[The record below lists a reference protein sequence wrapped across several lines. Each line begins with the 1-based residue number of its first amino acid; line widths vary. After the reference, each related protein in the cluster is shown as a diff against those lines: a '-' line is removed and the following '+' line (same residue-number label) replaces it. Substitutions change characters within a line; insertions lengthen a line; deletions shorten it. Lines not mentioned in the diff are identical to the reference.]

1 MKKPTDCDTDPNALS
16 VSQARERITAMMT
29 PLQGI
34 ERVAIRSGLERVLA
48 SDIISPINV
57 PGHNNSAMDGY
68 AVRGDDLPA
77 EGSTTLELIGEA
89 FAGSNFLGSVSAGQC
104 VRIMTGA
111 VIPQGA
117 DTVIMQEHVSRNDD
131 SIQISHG
138 HRCGQNVRYAGEDLA
153 EGQTVLSPGRRLTPA
168 DLGMLAS
175 LGVPEINVY
184 RRPRVAFF
192 STGDELRS
200 LGEVLEEGQ
209 IYDSNRYTLHGMLTR
224 MGVEIIDMGVIKDR
238 REDVR
243 EAFLQAAE
251 MADVVITSGG
261 VSVGEA
267 DFVKDTLEELGQVGF
282 WKIAMRPGR
291 PLAFGEIN
299 GARFFGLPGNPVSVM
314 ATFYLF
320 VREAL
325 QRLSGETPNP
335 PLMLKL
341 PVTDRLRKRI
351 GRTDFQRAVLSRD
364 ANGNLQV
371 TSTGGQGSGILRSM
385 SSADCFIILPED
397 STGAEPGDLVDVQPF
412 AGMI

>member
-1 MKKPTDCDTDPNALS
+1 
-16 VSQARERITAMMT
+16 
-29 PLQGI
+29 
-34 ERVAIRSGLERVLA
+34 
-48 SDIISPINV
+48 
-57 PGHNNSAMDGY
+57 
-68 AVRGDDLPA
+68 
-77 EGSTTLELIGEA
+77 
-89 FAGSNFLGSVSAGQC
+89 
-104 VRIMTGA
+104 MTGA

-117 DTVIMQEHVSRNDD
+117 DTVIMQEHVTRSDD
-131 SIQISHG
+131 TIQITQG

-153 EGQTVLSPGRRLTPA
+153 EGQTVLTPGRRLTPA

-200 LGEVLEEGQ
+200 LGEVLAEGQ

-224 MGVEIIDMGVIKDR
+224 LGVDVIDMGVIKDR

-243 EAFLQAAE
+243 DAFLHAAE

-267 DFVKDTLEELGQVGF
+267 DFVKETLEELGQVGF

-320 VREAL
+320 VQNAL
-325 QRLSGETPNP
+325 RLLGGETPP
-335 PLMLKL
+335 ADLILRL
-341 PVTDRLRKRI
+341 PTTTALRKHR
-351 GRTDFQRAVLSRD
+351 GRMEFQRAVLQRGDDGQLS
-364 ANGNLQV
+364 V
-371 TSTGGQGSGILRSM
+371 TSTGVQGSGILSSM
-385 SSADCFIILPED
+385 SRADCFIILPED
-397 STGAEPGDLVDVQPF
+397 SDGAVPGDLVQVQPF
-412 AGMI
+412 AGLI